1 MHSTHHEHL
10 GNTQELS
17 DRNSEDRLPGTP
29 GGAQHDGIALGRPF
43 KLALVMVALV
53 GGFYLLREHWS
64 HVAGN
69 WIYLLLLAC
78 PLMHLFHGHGGHGG
92 HAAPPA
98 DLTNKKE

>member
-10 GNTQELS
+10 GNTQGLS
-17 DRNSEDRLPGTP
+17 DRNSEDRLRGTP
-29 GGAQHDGIALGRPF
+29 PGAQQEGSALGRPF

-53 GGFYLLREHWS
+53 GGFSLLREHWS

-78 PLMHLFHGHGGHGG
+78 PLMPLFHGHGGHGG
-92 HAAPPA
+92 HASPPS
-98 DLTNKKE
+98 DITNKKE